1 VEEAVS
7 LTRAELLSFLRM
19 HRLAVVSTIRDGA
32 PQAAVVGI
40 AVSDDLEIIFDTLT
54 TSRKYQNLSAN
65 PRAALVIGWDAE
77 QTAQVE
83 GVADFPTGAELDAC
97 KQVYFAARP
106 DGPAREAWPNIGYL
120 RIRLHW
126 VRFSDFGA
134 VPVRIE
140 EMTLSSTASC

>member
-1 VEEAVS
+1 M
-7 LTRAELLSFLRM
+7 TRAEILTFLRK
-19 HRLAVVSTIRDGA
+19 HRLAVVSTVNNGA

-54 TSRKYQNLSAN
+54 TSRKYQNLLAD

-97 KQVYFAARP
+97 KQVYFAAWP
-106 DGPAREAWPNIGYL
+106 DGPERETWPNIGYV
-120 RIRLHW
+120 RVRPTW

-134 VPVRIE
+134 VPARIE
-140 EMTLSSTASC
+140 EVELG